1 MTSKQRAWG
10 QFVTPIDVA
19 DLLLGF
25 CLRRSDDRLLDPGC
39 GDGALLRRAALWRSW
54 LATDRPEEGGV
65 LYGIELDPEA
75 ALAATIIP
83 GAVIERANFFTL
95 DPGNYPPFDTIIG
108 NPPYT
113 RAEWIAQIEFDP
125 GQLALFPGEEAADAR
140 AAPVTMLP
148 KTLSATLSGRA
159 GLHAYFFLHS
169 LGFLREGGRLGFVVP
184 NGWLDVSYGEGLK
197 RFLLDHFRIVA
208 VIESA
213 VERWFSPARVNTC
226 LIILERAGE
235 PESRKANRVRFVRL
249 RQPLHELLGQDM
261 DSRRMAAVEQLVT
274 RLMPASDRVTPGAS
288 VRVREQGAL
297 TAFGRWGALLRAPEV
312 YLHRHARPVAP
323 LAEWVTVQRGYTTGA
338 NDFFYPDRK
347 QVERWSIEPEFRRP
361 LLKSLRG
368 VRRLRLSAEDC
379 RHEVLAIPGDADL
392 TGTAVAEYIRW
403 AESQGIAQRPTCVGR
418 RPWYALPEQPDAAL
432 VLAKGVWQRH
442 FAPAVGGGIVVDQQI
457 YRVELADGIM
467 PNEAAALLNSAWFAL
482 ACELGGRV
490 NLGEGVLWL
499 AAYELAK
506 ILLPDPRTLDAA
518 TRHELLSCFEAL
530 AALPVVDTAE
540 ALERPQQRV
549 LDDMVFDLVGLP
561 PAERDAARTALLD
574 CLSGRRLRAR
584 TPIVTKEK

>member
-10 QFVTPIDVA
+10 QFATPIDVA

-39 GDGALLRRAALWRSW
+39 GDGALLQRAALWRSW
-54 LATDRPEEGGV
+54 LAAGRPEEGGV

-75 ALAATIIP
+75 APAATIP

-95 DPGNYPPFDTIIG
+95 DPGNYTPFDTIIG

-113 RAEWIAQIEFDP
+113 RAEWIEQIEFGP
-125 GQLALFPGEEAADAR
+125 GQPALFPGEEAADT
-140 AAPVTMLP
+140 PVTMLP
-148 KTLSATLSGRA
+148 KTMSATLSGRA

-226 LIILERAGE
+226 LVILERAGDR
-235 PESRKANRVRFVRL
+235 ESRKANRVRFARL
-249 RQPLHELLGQDM
+249 RRPLHELLGHDL
-261 DSRRMAAVEQLVT
+261 DSRRVATVEQLVT
-274 RLMPASDRVTPGAS
+274 RLMPASDRVTSGVS
-288 VRVREQGAL
+288 VRVCEQDAL
-297 TAFGRWGALLRAPEV
+297 MATDRWGVVLRAPEF
-312 YLHRHARPVAP
+312 YLHRHAQPVTP
-323 LAEWVTVQRGYTTGA
+323 LAEWAAVQRGYTTGA
-338 NDFFYPDRK
+338 NDFFYPNRK
-347 QVERWSIEPEFRRP
+347 QVERWDIEPEFRRP

-379 RHEVLAIPGDADL
+379 RHEVLTIPSNADL
-392 TGTAVAEYIRW
+392 TGTAVAEYIGW
-403 AESQGIAQRPTCVGR
+403 AESQGIAARPTCVGR

-442 FAPAVGGGIVVDQQI
+442 FAPAVESGIVMDQQV
-457 YRVELADGIM
+457 YRVELAEGIL
-467 PNEAAALLNSAWFAL
+467 PNEAAALFNSAWFAL
-482 ACELGGRV
+482 ACELDGRV

-506 ILLPDPRTLDAA
+506 IPLPDPRTLDIAA
-518 TRHELLSCFEAL
+518 RRELSSCFEAL
-530 AALPVVDTAE
+530 AALPVVDMAE
-540 ALERPQQRV
+540 ALDRPQQRA
-549 LDDMVFDLVGLP
+549 LDDVVFDLVELST
-561 PAERDAARTALLD
+561 AERDAARAALLD
-574 CLSGRRLRAR
+574 CLSGRRLRVRA
-584 TPIVTKEK
+584 PIVTKEK